1 MTQPRQSCS
10 CTVPGVYLLGLV
22 FLIVGL
28 LALVI
33 W

>member
-1 MTQPRQSCS
+1 MSQPKSCS
-10 CTVPGVYLLGLV
+10 CTVPGAFVLGLV
-22 FLIVGL
+22 FLVLGL